1 MLEEAF
7 LQAIAEHPDD
17 DHYRLVYADWLEDQG
32 DPRAKLVRISRG
44 VPRCKAL
51 ISDIHGNLEAL
62 EAVLRDIA
70 SWNVREIYCLGDMVG
85 YGPNSRECVDLIR
98 GRCKVSLLGNFD
110 QALMIHPEAFPPNV
124 ERALFWTRD
133 HFTRSSEDAAIRE
146 ERWSFLANLT
156 RTHREG
162 ELVFVHGTPRN
173 PLHEYVFPED
183 IYNERKLQRIFES
196 MNGYCMHGH
205 AHVAGILTEDR
216 QWTDPAEVSYIHHL
230 DQRKALVNVGSVG
243 QPRDG
248 DWRACY
254 VLLVGRTVHYRR
266 VEYDIEAT
274 IRKIYAIP
282 QLENFLGDRLRDG
295 R

>member
-7 LQAIAEHPDD
+7 LQAIAEHSED
-17 DHYRLVYADWLEDQG
+17 DHYRLVYADWLEEQG
-32 DPRAKLVRISRG
+32 DPRAQLVRISHG
-44 VPRCKAL
+44 VPRCEAI

-85 YGPNSRECVDLIR
+85 YGPNPRECVDLTR
-98 GRCKVSLLGNFD
+98 TLKLTLMGNHDEFAWHD
-110 QALMIHPEAFPPNV
+110 PEGHSPTGDHS
-124 ERALFWTRD
+124 LFWI
-133 HFTRSSEDAAIRE
+133 RSQLDQPSEAPEYRQR
-146 ERWSFLANLT
+146 RWDFISGLPRSHTEDDFL
-156 RTHREG
+156 
-162 ELVFVHGTPRN
+162 FVHGSPRN
-173 PLHEYVFPED
+173 PINEYLFPED
-183 IYNERKLQRIFES
+183 IDNLRKMQRNFEQVRR
-196 MNGYCMHGH
+196 YCFHGH
-205 AHVAGILTEDR
+205 THLPGILTDWPR
-216 QWTDPAEVSYIHHL
+216 QFHRPADFNSVFHL

-254 VLLVGRTVHYRR
+254 VLLVGTTVHYRR
-266 VEYDIEAT
+266 VEYDVEAT

-282 QLENFLGDRLRDG
+282 ELENFLGDRLRDG